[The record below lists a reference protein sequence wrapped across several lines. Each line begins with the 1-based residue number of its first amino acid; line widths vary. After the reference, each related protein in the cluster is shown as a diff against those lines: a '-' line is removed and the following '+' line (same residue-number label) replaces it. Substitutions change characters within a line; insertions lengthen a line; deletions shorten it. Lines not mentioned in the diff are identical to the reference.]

1 MSPKISHTSF
11 GSITVEDKEYDFDI
25 LIDLKGLVSK
35 RKKKLSKAIY
45 GTSHTLS
52 KEEMEYV
59 YEEKAHEII
68 IGTGQYGRVELSDE
82 ASEYLKKKNCDPVL
96 MPTPEAI
103 QYWNKHKGKAVGL
116 FHITC

>member
-1 MSPKISHTSF
+1 MIPKITHTSF
-11 GSITVEDKEYDFDI
+11 GSITVEDEEYDFDI
-25 LIDLKGLVSK
+25 LINSKGLSK
-35 RKKKLSKAIY
+35 RKKKLSKAVY

-52 KEEMEYV
+52 KEEVKYV
-59 YEEKAHEII
+59 YEEKAKEMI

-82 ASEYLKKKNCDPVL
+82 ALNYLKKKNCIPVL

>member
-1 MSPKISHTSF
+1 MKPKISHTSF
-11 GSITVEDKEYDFDI
+11 RSITVEDKEYDFDI
-25 LIDLKGLVSK
+25 LINSKGLVSK
-35 RKKKLSKAIY
+35 RRKKLSKAIF

-52 KEEMEYV
+52 EAEVKYV
-59 YEEKAHEII
+59 FEEKAHEMI

-82 ASEYLKKKNCDPVL
+82 ARTYLRTKNCDPVL

-103 QYWNKHKGKAVGL
+103 QYWNKRKGKAVGL